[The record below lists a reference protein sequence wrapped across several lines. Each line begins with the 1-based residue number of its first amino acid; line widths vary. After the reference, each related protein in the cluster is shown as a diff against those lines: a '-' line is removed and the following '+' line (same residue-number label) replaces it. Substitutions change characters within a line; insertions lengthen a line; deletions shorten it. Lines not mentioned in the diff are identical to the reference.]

1 MPLIEKSSYKTPFGL
16 KNPHLLTIFP
26 QVFRR
31 VKGVNYNRERLDTPD
46 NDFLD
51 LDWCANGNSRC
62 VILVHGLEG
71 HSYRSYMLGMVK
83 TFSNRGWDTVSMNLR
98 GCSGE
103 TNRKLRFYHHG
114 DTGDLDTV
122 IRHTINKGYETIA
135 VIGFSLGANQILKY
149 LGEKQDSV
157 PQELICSV
165 AISSPCELFSCAVKM
180 DSGSSEFYRMRFL
193 KMLLKKMQQKKK
205 LFENEVNLDGYRKI
219 RTFKEFDNRYTAPF
233 HGFRDAEDYY
243 RKSGCLQYLEAVRLP
258 VLMIIAA
265 DDPFLTEQ
273 CFPFDIARRSS
284 SIYLE
289 VTPSG
294 GHMGFV
300 SFNRNGEY
308 WHESRAFQFVS
319 EIAG

>member
-258 VLMIIAA
+258 VLMISAA